1 VGKPQIL
8 RFLNMTVQTIGVTL
22 HLLLGC
28 RYCDIIF
35 TIIYIY
41 IVLLKFWKMQ
51 LNWHV
56 FKINCCVIIF
66 FVCVFKLCWDSLP
79 TSKGRGRNVAP
90 GQPIFYFINNGVWVH
105 ASPVALVRET
115 RTLPLSQKFPSIF
128 LVLFLNF
135 KGSIL

>member
-1 VGKPQIL
+1 LWEHLHVGKPQIL

-22 HLLLGC
+22 HLLLGY

-41 IVLLKFWKMQ
+41 IVLLKLWKMQ

-66 FVCVFKLCWDSLP
+66 LFVFSSYVEIHYQHRKEEEEMLLLVNPFFTSSTTVCGFTRRQWRWCV
-79 TSKGRGRNVAP
+79 R
-90 GQPIFYFINNGVWVH
+90 
-105 ASPVALVRET
+105 PVRCHYLR
-115 RTLPLSQKFPSIF
+115 SFPRYS
-128 LVLFLNF
+128 
-135 KGSIL
+135 